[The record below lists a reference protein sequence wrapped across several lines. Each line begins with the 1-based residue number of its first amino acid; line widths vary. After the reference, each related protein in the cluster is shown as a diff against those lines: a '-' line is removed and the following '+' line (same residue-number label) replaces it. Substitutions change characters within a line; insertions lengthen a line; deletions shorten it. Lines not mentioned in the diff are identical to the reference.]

1 LRRCV
6 LENRLGLPLAR
17 NFQPQGELSLKSS
30 TWSVVMATSAKRAL
44 KSVDNAGESVSD
56 ALLDQIAALRNE
68 IAAISE
74 AVSDYGGHSL
84 SDVQHNA
91 VALAKEVRHQGA
103 VVARQVNRQA
113 GAAGKA
119 IQENPIPVIV
129 VLGTIALLSAL
140 IFMRD

>member
-1 LRRCV
+1 
-6 LENRLGLPLAR
+6 
-17 NFQPQGELSLKSS
+17 
-30 TWSVVMATSAKRAL
+30 MATAAKRAL
-44 KSVDNAGESVSD
+44 KSVENAGESVSD

-140 IFMRD
+140 IFTRD